1 MTSLRLVMGM
11 LVAMLAVAL
20 PVSAD
25 EPVLIGAFLPMTG
38 NVAAYG
44 QLAWIGIT
52 TAQKMEPKVLGRPVE
67 LRLADTKSEKVDA
80 ADSVYRLIEKDKVVA
95 LIGEMISGNTIAG
108 GDVAERSKIPV
119 VSPTATSPIVTQGR
133 HYVFRVCFID
143 TDQGR
148 VAAKLALDRFKAKTA
163 ALIYDVS
170 QDYSVALAAFFKK
183 EFTKAGGKIAAETK
197 FRSGDRDF
205 SPQLSIIKAAN
216 PDIIYAP
223 IYYTECALVARQARA
238 LGYNRPIIAGDGAQA
253 PELIELGGPAV
264 EDVYF
269 TAHFHPDMI
278 STERGREFMKQI
290 GSNQNAFTA
299 IAADAYF
306 ILVDAIKRAGSADP
320 QKIRDALASTK
331 DFEGVTGKITL
342 KADGNAVKAMVVNKV
357 KDGKFVYV
365 TTINPADF

>member
-1 MTSLRLVMGM
+1 MI
-11 LVAMLAVAL
+11 LARSTILIAILSVSVPLSAAE
-20 PVSAD
+20 PVS
-25 EPVLIGAFLPMTG
+25 IGAYLPMTG

-67 LRLADTKSEKVDA
+67 LRLADTKSEKVDS
-80 ADSVYRLIEKDKVVA
+80 ADSVYRLIERDKVVA

-108 GDVAERSKIPV
+108 GDVAERHKIPN
-119 VSPTATSPIVTQGR
+119 VSPTATSPIVTQGK
-133 HYVFRVCFID
+133 HYVFRVCFLD

-148 VAAKLALDRFKAKTA
+148 VAAKLAIGRLKAKTA
-163 ALIYDVS
+163 ALIFDMS

-183 EFTKAGGKIAAETK
+183 EFTRNGGKIVAETK

-205 SPQLSIIKAAN
+205 SPQLSVIKAAK
-216 PDIIYAP
+216 PDVIYAP
-223 IYYTECALVARQARA
+223 IYYTECALVARQAREM
-238 LGYNRPIIAGDGAQA
+238 GYGGPIVAGDGAQA
-253 PELIELGGPAV
+253 PELIGLGGTAV

-278 STERGREFMKQI
+278 STTRGREFMKMI

-306 ILVDAIKRAGSADP
+306 IILDAITRAGSADP
-320 QKIRDALASTK
+320 EKIRNALAATK

-342 KADGNAVKAMVVNKV
+342 KPDGNAVKAMIINKAQ
-357 KDGKFVYV
+357 DGEFVYV